1 MAIST
6 NTLSFGIKPKV
17 KAGTKLVLSTCLL
30 LQSCSSPPQSKEK
43 RLKSSKQ
50 RTNSAQ
56 PALRA
61 AGTKQKVN
69 ESVQTGDVKYPA
81 GAHHRLAWSS
91 DGGRSTSPSDRYYH
105 TTNLLQIA
113 DI

>member
-1 MAIST
+1 M
-6 NTLSFGIKPKV
+6 KP
-17 KAGTKLVLSTCLL
+17 
-30 LQSCSSPPQSKEK
+30 
-43 RLKSSKQ
+43 SKQ
-50 RTNSAQ
+50 RTKSAQ

-91 DGGRSTSPSDRYYH
+91 DGGRSTSPSDRYNY
-105 TTNLLQIA
+105 TTNLHQIA
-113 DI
+113 DTYIVELILRK